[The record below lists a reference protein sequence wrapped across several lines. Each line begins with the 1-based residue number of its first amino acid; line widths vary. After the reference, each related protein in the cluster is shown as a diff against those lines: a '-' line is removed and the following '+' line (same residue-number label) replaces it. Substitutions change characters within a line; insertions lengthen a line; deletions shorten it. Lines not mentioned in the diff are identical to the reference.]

1 VTDLRELQRLEHVFS
16 RAPSA
21 HNTQPWIL
29 RYESDHVAL
38 DVDLARWLA
47 ASDPTRRDLELS
59 LGAFAEAVLI
69 AAADEEIALR
79 FDGDRFVPAETL
91 YETAFTS
98 ADLEHRRTSRLPYE
112 PGRIADLAA
121 ARAQLRDGETLHE
134 LSARDVVALF
144 SRADRHVYE
153 TPPVVEELRAW
164 LRLDPRDPRYTE
176 DGLNAEC
183 LDLSRL
189 EARALALALALR
201 PRALPF
207 ARRALTSASARVL
220 RSDHSILVLE
230 GSPDAVRESGR
241 SLLRVWLALD
251 RAGYRT
257 HPLSQLIDSEETAD
271 ALAGVLD
278 VPRERL
284 LAIFRAGTSPEPPR
298 SHRLPQGRVGAA
310 GIEPDRALTH

>member
-21 HNTQPWIL
+21 HNTQPWTL
-29 RYESDHVAL
+29 RYERDRVL
-38 DVDLARWLA
+38 LGFDPARRLA

-69 AAADEEIALR
+69 AAADEGIALR
-79 FDGDRFVPAETL
+79 FEGDRFVAADTPYDTP
-91 YETAFTS
+91 FTR

-112 PGRIADLAA
+112 PGRIADLSA
-121 ARAQLRDGETLHE
+121 ARRQLREGEALHE
-134 LSARDVVALF
+134 LSARTVIELF

-164 LRLDPRDPRYTE
+164 LRLDPRDPRYTQ

-189 EARALALALALR
+189 EARALALALR
-201 PRALPF
+201 PRVLSF

-220 RSDHSILVLE
+220 RRDHSILVLE
-230 GSPDAVRESGR
+230 GPSEAVRESGR

-251 RAGYRT
+251 RVGYRT
-257 HPLSQLIDSEETAD
+257 HPLSQLIDCGETAA
-271 ALAGVLD
+271 ALAELLG

-284 LAIFRAGTSPEPPR
+284 FAIFRAGRSPEPPR
-298 SHRLPQGRVGAA
+298 SHRLLHR
-310 GIEPDRALTH
+310 

>member
-1 VTDLRELQRLEHVFS
+1 VTDLRALRRLEPVFS

-21 HNTQPWIL
+21 HNTQPWTL
-29 RYESDHVAL
+29 HYEPDHVVL
-38 DVDLARWLA
+38 EFDPARWLS

-69 AAADEEIALR
+69 AAAEEGLALR
-79 FDGDRFVPAETL
+79 FEGDRFVPAETV
-91 YETAFTS
+91 YETAFTG

-112 PGRIADLAA
+112 PGRIEDIAA

-134 LSARDVVALF
+134 LSARSVVELF

-153 TPPVVEELRAW
+153 SPPVVQELRAW
-164 LRLDPRDPRYTE
+164 LRLDPRDPRYSE

-189 EARALALALALR
+189 EARALSLALR
-201 PRALPF
+201 PRVLPF
-207 ARRALTSASARVL
+207 ARGALTAASSRVL
-220 RSDHSILVLE
+220 RRDHSILVLE
-230 GSPDAVRESGR
+230 GPPDDVRESGR

-257 HPLSQLIDSEETAD
+257 HPLSQLIDSDDSAG
-271 ALAGVLD
+271 ALAEQLSVT
-278 VPRERL
+278 RERL
-284 LAIFRAGTSPEPPR
+284 LAVFRAGSSPEPAR
-298 SHRLPQGRVGAA
+298 SHRLTP
-310 GIEPDRALTH
+310 P

>member
-1 VTDLRELQRLEHVFS
+1 VFS

-21 HNTQPWIL
+21 HNTQPWTL
-29 RYESDHVAL
+29 QYERDQVLLGFDPSRR
-38 DVDLARWLA
+38 LAS
-47 ASDPTRRDLELS
+47 SDPTGRDLELS

-69 AAADEEIALR
+69 AAVEEGIALR
-79 FDGDRFVPAETL
+79 FESDRFVPAETP
-91 YETAFTS
+91 YETPFTR

-112 PGRIADLAA
+112 PGRVADLIH
-121 ARAQLRDGETLHE
+121 ARQQLREGEALHE
-134 LSARDVVALF
+134 LSARDVVELF

-189 EARALALALALR
+189 EARALALALR
-201 PRALPF
+201 PRVLPL
-207 ARRALTSASARVL
+207 ARRTLTSASARVL
-220 RSDHSILVLE
+220 RRDHSILVLE
-230 GSPDAVRESGR
+230 GSPESVRESGR

-251 RAGYRT
+251 RDNYRT
-257 HPLSQLIDSEETAD
+257 HPLSQLIDSDETAT
-271 ALAGVLD
+271 ALAELLG
-278 VPRERL
+278 VPRGRL

-298 SHRLPQGRVGAA
+298 SHRLS
-310 GIEPDRALTH
+310 

>member
-1 VTDLRELQRLEHVFS
+1 VTDLRELQRLEPVFS

-29 RYESDHVAL
+29 RYESDYVAL

-69 AAADEEIALR
+69 AAADEGIALR
-79 FDGDRFVPAETL
+79 FEGDRFVPAETL

-121 ARAQLRDGETLHE
+121 ARAQLRDGERLHE
-134 LSARDVVALF
+134 LAARDVVALF

-164 LRLDPRDPRYTE
+164 LRLDPHDPRYSE

-189 EARALALALALR
+189 EARALALALR
-201 PRALPF
+201 PRVLPF

-220 RSDHSILVLE
+220 RRDNSILVLE
-230 GSPDAVRESGR
+230 GSPEAVRESGR

-251 RAGYRT
+251 RDSYRT
-257 HPLSQLIDSEETAD
+257 HPLSQLIDSDETAE
-271 ALAGVLD
+271 ALAELLG

-310 GIEPDRALTH
+310 GIEPATPRV